1 MPDVRVLLGRIIE
14 IIGWLACVLG
24 LAAAF
29 WLVTQNG
36 PIAAWVSGLW
46 RALTGVEDLRLTAT
60 LTGVVCLLPGLAL
73 IAVGSGMAGPAA
85 LTPRWTAALM
95 APRAPTSGRRLAVL
109 LCLLIAGLAVAAIA
123 SLWSEVRVVTR

>member
-1 MPDVRVLLGRIIE
+1 MPDLWALLGRIVE

-36 PIAAWVSGLW
+36 PIAAWVSDMW

-73 IAVGSGMAGPAA
+73 IAAGSGMAGPASV
-85 LTPRWTAALM
+85 TPRWTAALM
-95 APRAPTSGRRLAVL
+95 APRPSTSGRRLAVL
-109 LCLLIAGLAVAAIA
+109 LCLLIAGLAVVAIA
-123 SLWSEVRVVTR
+123 SLWSEVQVLTR

>member
-1 MPDVRVLLGRIIE
+1 MPEARALLGRIVE

-29 WLVTQNG
+29 WLVTKDG
-36 PIAAWVSGLW
+36 PIAAWVSDMW
-46 RALTGVEDLRLTAT
+46 RALTGGEDLRLTAT
-60 LTGVVCLLPGLAL
+60 LTGAVCLLPGLAL
-73 IAVGSGMAGPAA
+73 I
-85 LTPRWTAALM
+85 PRWTAALM